1 MTKDDIFP
9 TLGKLPLR
17 TKENPFVIF
26 SILLES
32 DEEPCGII
40 VHDKNGNYNDLVRDN
55 PFFLNSK
62 ITPGDIYLAIKYVG
76 MSILH
81 ENTFILDTDAPTW
94 LIRAP
99 KKWEYILGIYNK
111 FNDN

>member
-17 TKENPFVIF
+17 TKERPFVIF
-26 SILLES
+26 SILL
-32 DEEPCGII
+32 DKQEEPCGIV
-40 VHDKNGNYNDLVRDN
+40 VHGENGNYNDLVRDN

-62 ITPGDIYLAIKYVG
+62 IKPSNIYVAVKYVG
-76 MSILH
+76 MAILH

-94 LIRAP
+94 LIKSP
-99 KKWEYILGIYNK
+99 KKWEYIRGIYDRFK
-111 FNDN
+111 QG